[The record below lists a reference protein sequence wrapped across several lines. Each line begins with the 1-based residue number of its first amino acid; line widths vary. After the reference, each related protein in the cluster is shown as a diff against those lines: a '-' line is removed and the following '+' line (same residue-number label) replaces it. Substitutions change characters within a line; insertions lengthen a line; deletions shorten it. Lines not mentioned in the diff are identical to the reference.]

1 LQRWRFKPRS
11 IYVEYFIKKETVPEE
26 MLIPV
31 FQFYIASN
39 YSNNDPYLSLTVP
52 EVHSTE

>member
-1 LQRWRFKPRS
+1 
-11 IYVEYFIKKETVPEE
+11 

-31 FQFYIASN
+31 FQFYIVNN
-39 YSNNDPYLSLTVP
+39 YSNNDPYLSLTVS

>member
-1 LQRWRFKPRS
+1 
-11 IYVEYFIKKETVPEE
+11 

-31 FQFYIASN
+31 FQFYIANN
-39 YSNNDPYLSLTVP
+39 YSNTDPYLSLTVS